1 MNLIV
6 GESMA
11 TTKKLGKGLGSLL
24 TNTHATETPE
34 SGGPL
39 WVAIGELVANSQ
51 QPRLHLDRGIEAL
64 ADSLRRHGMMQPIV
78 VTRQEG
84 GKYEI
89 LAGERRWRASQ
100 LAGLKKVPVLVRE
113 GLRSDAERLELALIE
128 NVQREDLD
136 PIERAQAC
144 QRLIGEYGLSQ
155 EQVAERLGYER
166 STVANLVRL
175 LDLPEGL
182 QEAVSR
188 ETITAGHAR
197 ALLRLNGMS
206 EQAQVFDEV
215 VKDGLSVR
223 ATEAICKKA
232 AETGVPPRHKARP
245 RKPSWVLDLQE
256 RLARRCGGP
265 VEIQLKKGQGG
276 KVVLHFSSL
285 DHLDELSQLFS
296 LTSESEELLE
306 G

>member
-1 MNLIV
+1 
-6 GESMA
+6 MA
-11 TTKKLGKGLGSLL
+11 STKKLGKGLGSLL
-24 TNTHATETPE
+24 TNTHATE
-34 SGGPL
+34 SQDAGGPL
-39 WVAIGELVANSQ
+39 WVPLEELAANSQ
-51 QPRLHLDRGIEAL
+51 QPRLHVDRGIEAL

-78 VTRQEG
+78 VTRQED

-100 LAGLKKVPVLVRE
+100 LAGLKKVPILVRE

-144 QRLIGEYGLSQ
+144 HRLIEEYGLSQ

-175 LDLPEGL
+175 LDLPESL
-182 QEAVSR
+182 REAVSR

-197 ALLRLNGMS
+197 ALLRLNGAP
-206 EQAQVFDEV
+206 EQARVFDEV
-215 VKDGLSVR
+215 VQDGLSVR
-223 ATEAICKKA
+223 ATEAMCKKA
-232 AETGVPPRHKARP
+232 AESGVQPLHKARP

-256 RLARRCGGP
+256 KLARKTGGQ
-265 VEIQLKKGQGG
+265 VEIALKKGQGG
-276 KVVLHFSSL
+276 KMILHFSSL
-285 DHLDELSQLFS
+285 DQLDELSQLFS

>member
-1 MNLIV
+1 MT
-6 GESMA
+6 SA
-11 TTKKLGKGLGSLL
+11 KKLGKGLGSLL
-24 TNTHATETPE
+24 TNTHATDSQET
-34 SGGPL
+34 GGPL
-39 WVAIGELVANSQ
+39 WVQLEELVANSQ

-64 ADSLRRHGMMQPIV
+64 AESLRRHGMMQPIV
-78 VTRQEG
+78 VTRQAG

-100 LAGLKKVPVLVRE
+100 LAGLKKVPILVRE
-113 GLRSDAERLELALIE
+113 GLRGDAERLELALIE

-144 QRLIGEYGLSQ
+144 DRLIREYGVSQ

-175 LDLPEGL
+175 LDLPANL
-182 QEAVSR
+182 REAVSR

-197 ALLRLNGMS
+197 ALLRLNGTP
-206 EQAQVFDEV
+206 EQSQVFDQV
-215 VKDGLSVR
+215 VEGGLSVR

-232 AETGVPPRHKARP
+232 AESGVRPRHKARP
-245 RKPSWVLDLQE
+245 RKPPWVLDLQE
-256 RLARRCGGP
+256 RLARKTGGP
-265 VEIQLKKGQGG
+265 VEIALKKGQGG
-276 KVVLHFSSL
+276 KMVLHFSSL

-296 LTSESEELLE
+296 LASETEELLE